1 MSPSGLLVITD
12 LDGSLLDQAT
22 YSYEASYPAIREL
35 LSREIPLILCSSKTY
50 NEVVRLWRE
59 LNLRDPFIVE
69 NGGAIFF
76 SERYFPL
83 AVKGTGRKDEFEV
96 IELGTNVS
104 ILRAV
109 LMETAREYRV
119 QVKFFGAMSLDAVS
133 VLTGLP
139 RDDAARAMQRA
150 YDEPFLVGEGDC
162 EGLFTALRAK
172 GFVISQGDRFFH
184 LTGNHNKGKA
194 VKILVN
200 LYRRNGSE
208 ILAVGLGNSANDLSF
223 LSEVDRPV
231 LIRNQDG
238 SWDTEV
244 LGRIPGIEC
253 TQGVGPQGWTEA
265 VEKILAGLS

>member
-50 NEVVRLWRE
+50 SEIVRVRRE

-69 NGGAIFF
+69 NGGAVYF
-76 SERYFPL
+76 SESYFPL
-83 AVKGTGRKDEFEV
+83 RVTGTGRKDEFEV

-109 LMETAREYRV
+109 LMETARECRME
-119 QVKFFGAMSLDAVS
+119 VKSFGAMSLDEVS

-139 RDDAARAMQRA
+139 RDDAALSMRRD

-162 EGLFTALRAK
+162 EGLFTPLRAK
-172 GFVISQGDRFFH
+172 GLVISQGDRFFH
-184 LTGNHNKGKA
+184 LTGNHDKGKA
-194 VKILVN
+194 VKILLN
-200 LYRRNGSE
+200 LYRRNDPE
-208 ILAVGLGNSANDLSF
+208 ILAIGLGNSANDLSF
-223 LSEVDRPV
+223 LTEVDRPV
-231 LIRNQDG
+231 LIKNIDG
-238 SWDTEV
+238 SWDAEV
-244 LGRIPGIEC
+244 LAKIPAIER
-253 TQGVGPQGWTEA
+253 TQGIGPHGWSEA
-265 VEKILAGLS
+265 IEKMLSVS